1 MRYEPRQRQRKW
13 IWRIVIAAAALL
25 ILVSFLLY
33 HFVVEPQEV
42 RGHFQA
48 CGWGPDEIREQL
60 EKQQEEIIELE
71 DYLFYGESL
80 ALYMDPYDGEG
91 DPIVGKTLEL
101 VNICSGTQYS
111 FTVGDA
117 ADRQIYLPDLEE
129 GTYEIY
135 IMDSFTLKRAV
146 FASSVQSETFD
157 TVRRGG
163 KVKRVQLIA
172 DSSILD
178 DYGGSLDQ
186 HYAFLNV
193 TSATADARTA
203 DVMIDPFGIYTTIWG
218 GVDYGLQ
225 GNGIRESQEAYDI
238 AVQMKDLLELYD
250 NHCAGGAGYNAA
262 DVPHHVVAD
271 AGHPPGVPQQDQRL
285 LGAGLLGGGHG
296 VKGPGVRRRDRHAD
310 DVEQDAQADEYRQ
323 HQRGSRRAR
332 AAETGLRR
340 KAQCRRQDDGK
351 KKDLHGPPVGARP
364 LPLPSALSLWG
375 IAQKKS
381 LHLGMNSSWLS
392 RRRRKR

>member
-163 KVKRVQLIA
+163 KIKRVQLIA

-238 AVQMKDLLELYD
+238 AVQMKDLLEGYGLNVIITRGEDELVEYYGENSRVAKGYEANAKYVISIGFTYGEGRSGPGKLSRHPVVESSDQQHHVLSARALWHRGLFVLYLGD
-250 NHCAGGAGYNAA
+250 ERAGRVLHVQQRKGTTAVSSMTAISLFREAGGKATFDGTDGY
-262 DVPHHVVAD
+262 
-271 AGHPPGVPQQDQRL
+271 
-285 LGAGLLGGGHG
+285 
-296 VKGPGVRRRDRHAD
+296 
-310 DVEQDAQADEYRQ
+310 AQP
-323 HQRGSRRAR
+323 
-332 AAETGLRR
+332 AE
-340 KAQCRRQDDGK
+340 
-351 KKDLHGPPVGARP
+351 
-364 LPLPSALSLWG
+364 
-375 IAQKKS
+375 
-381 LHLGMNSSWLS
+381 
-392 RRRRKR
+392 